1 MNTPVA
7 PSLLQLLPGLRASH
21 LPLGQYPTP
30 VQHLPALGELWIKRE
45 DLSSPAYGGNKVRT
59 LEFLLAGVRERGLT
73 RVLAL
78 GAYGSNH
85 AVAAILHGKRAG
97 FETGA
102 ILFPQP
108 ATPVAAENLR
118 VSISYGAP
126 TILLRTILTFPLR
139 AWLKHLRGGAYVMP
153 PGGAVPLGSFGHIS
167 AALEIAGQ
175 IKAGLMPAPAHIV
188 VAVGSTC
195 TTAGLVAG
203 LALAG
208 HLGLWPGNLPQVHSV
223 PVTPWPVTAKWR
235 ILGLARRTLRELEVR
250 GGPAVDPALLPGL
263 LQVRRGYLGRGYGQP
278 TRKGLAAAEAFAAH
292 GGPPLDTTYANKSGA
307 ALLELQKVLQG
318 PVLFWSTKSSV
329 PLPPDVPDRL
339 ASSPAFVR
347 RWLARASNH
356 PTLSV

>member
-1 MNTPVA
+1 MSETT
-7 PSLLQLLPGLRASH
+7 PSLLQHLPGLRVSH
-21 LPLGQYPTP
+21 LALGQYPTP
-30 VQHLPALGELWIKRE
+30 VQHLPGLGDLWIKRE
-45 DLSSPAYGGNKVRT
+45 DLSSPIYGGNKVRT
-59 LEFLLAGVRERGLT
+59 LEFLLAAQRERGFS

-118 VSISYGAP
+118 VSISYGEP

-139 AWLKHLRGGAYVMP
+139 AWMKHVRGGAYVMP

-167 AALEIAGQ
+167 AALELAAQVRVGV
-175 IKAGLMPAPAHIV
+175 MPAPAHIV

-208 HLGLWPGNLPQVHSV
+208 QLGIWPGNLPQVHSV
-223 PVTPWPVTAKWR
+223 PVTPWPVTAKFR
-235 ILGLARRTLRELEVR
+235 ILGLARRTLRELQSR
-250 GGPAVDPALLPGL
+250 GGPKVDAAPLPALLH
-263 LQVRRGYLGRGYGQP
+263 VRRGYLGRGYGKP
-278 TRKGLAAAEAFAAH
+278 TRDGLAAAEAFAAH

-307 ALLELQKVLQG
+307 ALLELQKRLTG
-318 PVLFWSTKSSV
+318 PILFWSTKSSV

-339 ASSPAFVR
+339 ADAPAFVR
-347 RWLARASNH
+347 RWLERAAAH
-356 PTLSV
+356 PTL